1 MDSGSVLLVPAVV
14 QVAASAVP
22 GSAWDRLVLVQEC
35 TGEGRVAVA
44 LQVQVLEHTA
54 MDAAEVVAQVVLD
67 RIQEQV
73 HL

>member
-1 MDSGSVLLVPAVV
+1 MVPAVV

-22 GSAWDRLVLVQEC
+22 GSAWDRLELVQEG

-67 RIQEQV
+67 RIQERV